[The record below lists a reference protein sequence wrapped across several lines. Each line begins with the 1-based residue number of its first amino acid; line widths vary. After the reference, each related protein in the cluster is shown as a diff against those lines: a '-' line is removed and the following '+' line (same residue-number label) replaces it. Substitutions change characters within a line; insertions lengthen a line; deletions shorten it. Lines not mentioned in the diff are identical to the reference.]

1 MRTKPLVV
9 SLSIHSI
16 HPNKTLSKKESAMNS
31 RTTRRL
37 GFALAAI
44 LCASGLSAAGNSE
57 AVAGKKIN
65 INQASA
71 KELANLPRIGAKV
84 AERIVEYRQAHGSFG
99 KAEDLMEVKGVGEK
113 LFTQLKPFVALSGPT
128 TLSEKVSSKG
138 TRGGSAGSKSARNS
152 VPVGKGR

>member
-1 MRTKPLVV
+1 
-9 SLSIHSI
+9 
-16 HPNKTLSKKESAMNS
+16 MNS
-31 RTTRRL
+31 RTSRRL
-37 GFALAAI
+37 VFALAAI

-65 INQASA
+65 INQATA
-71 KELANLPRIGAKV
+71 KDLANLPRIGAKV

-99 KAEDLMEVKGVGEK
+99 KVEDLMEVKGVGEK
-113 LFTQLKPFVALSGPT
+113 LFTQLKPYVALSGPT

-138 TRGGSAGSKSARNS
+138 TRGGSSGSKSARNS